1 MPTGKTQN
9 ALITE
14 LRRDQIYSLLGKK
27 SRLDG
32 RAFDETRPL
41 RIETGVIRKAQ
52 GSARV
57 HLGSTQ
63 VLVGVKLM
71 PGTPFPDAPKSGVII
86 SNAELVPM
94 ASPIFEPGPPNENA
108 IELAR
113 LVDRSVRESKAID
126 LEKLYIE
133 ENKVWMLFVDV
144 HALDDDGNLIDAA
157 CLGATAALL
166 TAKIPRSQFDM
177 GDDVPLEIR
186 HAPVAVTVADI
197 RGHLVVDPGLDEEA
211 VADSRLTVMTRED
224 GALCGLQKGGTGSL
238 PPERLEEMVRLGI
251 EKGKERR
258 KLLPPPL

>member
-1 MPTGKTQN
+1 MPTGKVQN
-9 ALITE
+9 TLVTE
-14 LRRDQIYSLLGKK
+14 LRRDQIYTALGKK
-27 SRLDG
+27 VRVDG
-32 RAFDETRPL
+32 RAPDESRPI

-57 HLGSTQ
+57 YLGSTQ

-71 PGTPFPDAPKSGVII
+71 PGTPFPDTPKSGVII

-113 LVDRSVRESKAID
+113 LVDRGVRESKAID
-126 LEKLYIE
+126 LEKLFIE

-157 CLGATAALL
+157 CIGATAALL
-166 TAKIPRSQFDM
+166 TAKVPRSQFGLGEDI
-177 GDDVPLEIR
+177 PLEVR
-186 HAPVAVTVADI
+186 HAPVAVTVADV
-197 RGHLVVDPGLDEEA
+197 RGHLIVDPGLDEGA

-238 PPERLEEMVRLGI
+238 SPERLEEMVRLGI

-258 KLLPPPL
+258 KLLPRQV

>member
-1 MPTGKTQN
+1 MPTGKVQN
-9 ALITE
+9 TLVTE
-14 LRRDQIYSLLGKK
+14 LRRDQIYTALGKK
-27 SRLDG
+27 ARVDG
-32 RAFDETRPL
+32 RAPDESRPI

-57 HLGSTQ
+57 YLGSTQ

-71 PGTPFPDAPKSGVII
+71 PGTPFPDTPKSGVII

-94 ASPIFEPGPPNENA
+94 ASPIFEPGPPNENS

-113 LVDRSVRESKAID
+113 LVDRGVRESKAID
-126 LEKLYIE
+126 LEKLFIE

-166 TAKIPRSQFDM
+166 TAKVPRSQFDL
-177 GDDVPLEIR
+177 GADVPLEVR
-186 HAPVAVTVADI
+186 HAPIAVTVADI
-197 RGHLVVDPGLDEEA
+197 RGHLIVDPGLDEGA

-238 PPERLEEMVRLGI
+238 SPERLEEMVRLGI

-258 KLLPPPL
+258 KLLPRQV

>member
-1 MPTGKTQN
+1 MPTGKVQN
-9 ALITE
+9 ALVTE
-14 LRRDQIYSLLGKK
+14 LRRDQIYSLLEKK
-27 SRLDG
+27 ARPDG
-32 RAFDETRPL
+32 RALDESRPI

-57 HLGSTQ
+57 FLGSTQ

-71 PGTPFPDAPKSGVII
+71 PGTPFPDTPTSGVII

-113 LVDRSVRESKAID
+113 LVDRGVRESKAVD
-126 LEKLYIE
+126 LAKLFIE
-133 ENKVWMLFVDV
+133 ENKVWMLFIDV

-157 CLGATAALL
+157 CIGATAAIL
-166 TAKIPRSQFDM
+166 TAKVPRSQFNL
-177 GDDVPLEIR
+177 GADVPLEVQ
-186 HAPVAVTVADI
+186 HAPVVVTVADI
-197 RGHLVVDPGLDEEA
+197 HGHIVVDPGLDEGA

-224 GALCGLQKGGTGSL
+224 GALCGMQKGGTGSL
-238 PPERLEEMVRLGI
+238 SPERLEEMVKLGI

-258 KLLPPPL
+258 KLLPRQL